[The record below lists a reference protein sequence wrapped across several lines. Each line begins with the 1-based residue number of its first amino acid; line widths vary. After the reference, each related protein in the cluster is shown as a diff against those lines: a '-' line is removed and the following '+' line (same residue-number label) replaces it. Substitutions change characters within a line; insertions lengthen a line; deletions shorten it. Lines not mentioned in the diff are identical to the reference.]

1 MEIKITNN
9 AEKELKQIIN
19 ESDYNDPTFKIIIAG
34 VGWGGPKLGL
44 TLDELKDYDENLLN
58 INEINILIDEN
69 VTKFVTSEIPI
80 VIDYKTTPQ
89 GTGFMID
96 SGLHC

>member
-1 MEIKITNN
+1 MEIKITND
-9 AEKELKQIIN
+9 AERELKQIISK
-19 ESDYNDPTFKIIIAG
+19 SDYNDPTFKIVIAG

-44 TLDELKDYDENLLN
+44 TLDELRDYDENLLN
-58 INEINILIDEN
+58 INDINISIDEN
-69 VTKFVTSEIPI
+69 VARFVTGEIPI

-89 GTGFMID
+89 GKGFMID